1 VPRSVAIDST
11 ATTSARR
18 ASDGSAMAPQD
29 IERQCALFCSVRT
42 WRGLG
47 GGWSHRTSIPAVL
60 RMMEGLTQ
68 TVF

>member
-1 VPRSVAIDST
+1 
-11 ATTSARR
+11 
-18 ASDGSAMAPQD
+18 MAPQD